1 MFQRVLWLRK
11 IHWIQYWGD
20 NSPLASRRPSL
31 TLREGRE
38 KKKIKNFKNKNKM
51 SKIIEVK
58 NLTKSFKTGEE
69 ELVVLNKMSFEVEEG
84 SFFSITGR
92 SGSGK
97 STLLYRSEERRVGK
111 E

>member
-1 MFQRVLWLRK
+1 
-11 IHWIQYWGD
+11 
-20 NSPLASRRPSL
+20 
-31 TLREGRE
+31 
-38 KKKIKNFKNKNKM
+38 M

-97 STLLYRSEERRVGK
+97 SNYCYGYSRTRICK
-111 E
+111 TN